1 MVMMEVFDYF
11 NSILSFFIIRGI
23 IKFFVNYR
31 DEEEDRFNYFFGGVI
46 FRLEKDKICIR
57 TNSLWFLLRKKWL
70 DSSKSSKFISLIKF
84 SKFRKFMFK
93 GVFIYSLL

>member
-1 MVMMEVFDYF
+1 MVMMEVLDYF

-31 DEEEDRFNYFFGGVI
+31 DEEEERFNNFFGGVI
-46 FRLEKDKICIR
+46 FRLEKDKIIR

-84 SKFRKFMFK
+84 SKFCKFMFK

>member
-31 DEEEDRFNYFFGGVI
+31 DEEEDRFNDFFGDVI
-46 FRLEKDKICIR
+46 FRLEKDKIIR
-57 TNSLWFLLRKKWL
+57 TNSLWFLLRKKRL
-70 DSSKSSKFISLIKF
+70 DSSKSSKFISLIKS

>member
-31 DEEEDRFNYFFGGVI
+31 DEEEERFNNFFGGVI
-46 FRLEKDKICIR
+46 FRLEKDKIIR

>member
-31 DEEEDRFNYFFGGVI
+31 DEEEERFNNFFGGVI
-46 FRLEKDKICIR
+46 FRLEKDKIIR

-84 SKFRKFMFK
+84 SKFCKFMFK

>member
-46 FRLEKDKICIR
+46 FRLEKDKIIR
-57 TNSLWFLLRKKWL
+57 TNSLWFLLRKKRL